1 MATKFNY
8 VGTSNFDCAVAV
20 GTRGGKANYGVL
32 RVANGSA
39 KIQVGKQASEY
50 DATVATT
57 PVALSYA
64 ANVINGY
71 VKKGAVA
78 GKNLLLIL
86 PNDAAIRTFK
96 LRGSLSK
103 MNFEE
108 AIDDQ
113 RTDWMTDDLWE
124 GLYGPA
130 LNDFAEAVVAAHEA
144 GVNVGVLKR
153 MNLRYWTL
161 LGEDTENLIDG
172 QEVVLKNGV
181 VEGTDIHAEN
191 NALSG
196 KFEVSIRVARY
207 KDKERRAALIERKGK
222 SQDLE
227 NLRKMD
233 DELSKTL
240 PNRRVEA
247 EVSEEDASD
256 LFALEA

>member
-1 MATKFNY
+1 MAVKFNY
-8 VGTSNFDCAVAV
+8 VGTSNFDCAVAI

-32 RVANGSA
+32 RVSNGSA
-39 KIQVGKQASEY
+39 KIQVGKTPSEY
-50 DATVATT
+50 DPTVATT

-71 VKKGAVA
+71 VRKGAVA

-86 PNDAAIRTFK
+86 PNDAAIRSFS
-96 LRGSLSK
+96 LRGALTK
-103 MNFEE
+103 MSFEE
-108 AIDDQ
+108 AIEAQ
-113 RTDWMTDDLWE
+113 RFEWMTDDVWE

-130 LNDFAEAVVAAHEA
+130 LNDFAEAIVAANEA
-144 GVNVGVLKR
+144 GINVGVMKR

-161 LGEDTENLIDG
+161 LGEDVDSLVDG
-172 QEVVLKNGV
+172 QEVVLKDGAV
-181 VEGTDIHAEN
+181 SGMDVHAEN

-196 KFEVSIRVARY
+196 KFEVSVRVARY
-207 KDKERRAALIERKGK
+207 NGRERHAALIERKGK
-222 SQDLE
+222 SSDLE

-247 EVSEEDASD
+247 EIAEGDGSD

>member
-1 MATKFNY
+1 MAVKFNY
-8 VGTSNFDCAVAV
+8 VGTSNFDCAVAI

-32 RVANGSA
+32 RVQSGSA
-39 KIQVGKQASEY
+39 KIQVGKTPSEY
-50 DATVATT
+50 DATIATT

-86 PNDAAIRTFK
+86 PNDAAIRTFA
-96 LRGSLSK
+96 LRGALTK
-103 MNFEE
+103 MSFEE
-108 AIDDQ
+108 AIEAQ
-113 RTDWMTDDLWE
+113 RMSWMTDEAWE
-124 GLYGPA
+124 SLYGPA
-130 LNDFAEAVVAAHEA
+130 LNDFAEALVAANEA
-144 GVNVGVLKR
+144 GVNVGVMKR

-161 LGEDTENLIDG
+161 MGEDVDSLVDG
-172 QEVVLKNGV
+172 QEVVLKDGAV
-181 VEGTDIHAEN
+181 SGMDVHAEN

-196 KFEVSIRVARY
+196 KFEVSVRAARY
-207 KDKERRAALIERKGK
+207 NGRERHAALIERKGK

-227 NLRKMD
+227 NLRKLD
-233 DELSKTL
+233 AELSKTL

-247 EVSEEDASD
+247 EVVEDDAAD